1 MQRVNNLV
9 NDLIKEAIYKCAS
22 KYGFDGKDGV
32 KHAMRHECPRPYSES
47 EVDENKC
54 SGLSIN
60 HGLYTQCEG
69 LKLEGEYCAN
79 CMKDANSETHEPKN
93 GTIKTRDAANWK
105 SPSGK
110 SPTPYL
116 TVLKKLKIPVAEAR
130 EVSNIDEKHFQEV
143 SKKVKTAKER
153 GRPKNPS
160 KVVEVNATENLF
172 QALVQQQKEQKQ
184 VEIEVDE
191 EDEQLVKDK
200 ETLTQEVNEAKEAKA
215 LELKEAKEVKEAKA
229 LELKEAKEAKEAKA
243 LELKEAKEAKALEE
257 KTAKEAKALELKEAK
272 EAKALEE
279 KTAKEAKALELKEA
293 KEAKALEE
301 KTAKEAKALE
311 LKEAKEAKALEE
323 KKAKEAKAL
332 ELKEAK
338 EAKTLE
344 EKKAKELAKK
354 EKPDKKTK
362 KSSDSSSDSGSETS
376 QKSAAKSVTSV
387 VSVAAVAVEAAVK
400 VRKLQH
406 KGTTY
411 LHDAKTGSIYDVNSS
426 DHIGQ
431 WNDAKK
437 DIDFLEQDDNDL
449 EEEEEEE
456 DDEEEAEEEEEE
468 KDN

>member
-243 LELKEAKEAKALEE
+243 LELKEAKEAK
-257 KTAKEAKALELKEAK
+257 EAKALELKEAK

>member
-301 KTAKEAKALE
+301 K
-311 LKEAKEAKALEE
+311 
-323 KKAKEAKAL
+323 KAKEAKAL

>member
-215 LELKEAKEVKEAKA
+215 LELKEAKE
-229 LELKEAKEAKEAKA
+229 AKEAKA
-243 LELKEAKEAKALEE
+243 LEVKEAKEAKEAKALEE

-311 LKEAKEAKALEE
+311 LKEAKEAKEAKALEE

-344 EKKAKELAKK
+344 EKKAKELAKELAKK

-456 DDEEEAEEEEEE
+456 EDEEEAEEEEEE

>member
-200 ETLTQEVNEAKEAKA
+200 ET
-215 LELKEAKEVKEAKA
+215 
-229 LELKEAKEAKEAKA
+229 
-243 LELKEAKEAKALEE
+243 
-257 KTAKEAKALELKEAK
+257 
-272 EAKALEE
+272 
-279 KTAKEAKALELKEA
+279 
-293 KEAKALEE
+293 
-301 KTAKEAKALE
+301 
-311 LKEAKEAKALEE
+311 
-323 KKAKEAKAL
+323 
-332 ELKEAK
+332 
-338 EAKTLE
+338 
-344 EKKAKELAKK
+344 
-354 EKPDKKTK
+354 
-362 KSSDSSSDSGSETS
+362 
-376 QKSAAKSVTSV
+376 
-387 VSVAAVAVEAAVK
+387 
-400 VRKLQH
+400 
-406 KGTTY
+406 
-411 LHDAKTGSIYDVNSS
+411 
-426 DHIGQ
+426 
-431 WNDAKK
+431 
-437 DIDFLEQDDNDL
+437 
-449 EEEEEEE
+449 
-456 DDEEEAEEEEEE
+456 
-468 KDN
+468 